1 MDDSKESHSL
11 QELSQLLP
19 ETHLTTFFFFLQVE
33 TTSLLL
39 LSYFSHATSL
49 ATVLGVG
56 GLHDQSKP
64 PPEFMS
70 ISLDVSVPSG
80 VGQEQW
86 VVHQQRKK

>member
-1 MDDSKESHSL
+1 MDGSKESHSL
-11 QELSQLLP
+11 QELSQLLSGS
-19 ETHLTTFFFFLQVE
+19 HLTTFFQEVK

-56 GLHDQSKP
+56 GLYKQSKP

-70 ISLDVSVPSG
+70 TSLDVSIPSG
-80 VGQEQW
+80 VGQ
-86 VVHQQRKK
+86 